1 MSGGAGFDSATLI
14 SAGYALTSE
23 EIAERANQGQ
33 QASEDV
39 AQYALRLGDDALIL
53 GQRLSWWISRA
64 PELEEDIA
72 LGNVALDLI
81 GHARVLLTYAG
92 TAWGKTED
100 DLAYFR
106 EEHEFR
112 CLHLV
117 QLENGDFGRTIARQ
131 LLYSAY
137 AFELYTRLQSSSDQ
151 TLAAIAAK
159 AVKELDYHLD
169 HATQWSLR
177 LGIGTDEANR
187 RLQEGLDYVWV
198 YLDELFEDEDLH
210 DRLGEA
216 GQGGVAV
223 RPSTLREPVLARISA
238 VLEQAGLRVPDVA
251 QAGTGGR
258 RGEHRE
264 MLGYI
269 LAEMQVLA
277 RKHPGATW

>member
-1 MSGGAGFDSATLI
+1 MSSGAGFDSATLV
-14 SAGYALTSE
+14 SAGYALTAE
-23 EIAERANQGQ
+23 ELQ
-33 QASEDV
+33 QKGVTASEDA

-92 TAWGKTED
+92 TAWGKSED
-100 DLAYFR
+100 ELAYFR
-106 EEHEFR
+106 EEEEFR
-112 CLHLV
+112 SLHLV
-117 QLENGDFGRTIARQ
+117 ELPNGDFGQTIARQ

-137 AFELYTRLQSSSDQ
+137 AHELYTRLAAESSDE

-159 AVKELDYHLD
+159 AAKELDYHLD
-169 HATQWSLR
+169 HAEQWCLR

-187 RLQEGLDYVWV
+187 RLQAGLDYCWP

-210 DRLGEA
+210 DRLE
-216 GQGGVAV
+216 GVAV
-223 RPSTLREPVLARISA
+223 RPSSLRDTVMATITDVIERSNLEVPAEKQA
-238 VLEQAGLRVPDVA
+238 V
-251 QAGTGGR
+251 TGGR

-264 MLGYI
+264 FLGYI

>member
-1 MSGGAGFDSATLI
+1 MSQGFDSATLI

-23 EIAERANQGQ
+23 EIQ
-33 QASEDV
+33 QLGVKASEDV

-106 EEHEFR
+106 EEEEFR
-112 CLHLV
+112 SLHLV
-117 QLENGDFGRTIARQ
+117 ELPNGDFGQTIARQ
-131 LLYSAY
+131 LIYSAY
-137 AFELYTRLQSSSDQ
+137 AYELYTRLAGLETGDE
-151 TLAAIAAK
+151 TLRAIAVK
-159 AVKELDYHLD
+159 AAKELDYHFD
-169 HATQWSLR
+169 HAEQWALR
-177 LGIGTDEANR
+177 LGIGTEEANR
-187 RLQEGLDYVWV
+187 RLQAGLDYCWP
-198 YLDELFEDEDLH
+198 YIDELFEDDELN
-210 DRLGEA
+210 DRLE
-216 GQGGVAV
+216 GVAV
-223 RPSTLREPVLARISA
+223 RPSTLREPVMAGITDIIER
-238 VLEQAGLRVPDVA
+238 AGLQVPNVK
-251 QAGTGGR
+251 QAVTGGR

-264 MLGYI
+264 HLGYL

>member
-1 MSGGAGFDSATLI
+1 MSQGFDSATLI

-23 EIAERANQGQ
+23 EIQ
-33 QASEDV
+33 QLGVKASEDV

-106 EEHEFR
+106 EEEEFR
-112 CLHLV
+112 SLHLV
-117 QLENGDFGRTIARQ
+117 ELPNGDFGQTIARQ
-131 LLYSAY
+131 LIYSAY
-137 AFELYTRLQSSSDQ
+137 AYELYTRLAGLETGDE
-151 TLAAIAAK
+151 TLRAIAVK
-159 AVKELDYHLD
+159 AAKELDYHFD
-169 HATQWSLR
+169 HAEQWSLR
-177 LGIGTDEANR
+177 LGIGTEEANR
-187 RLQEGLDYVWV
+187 RLQAGLDYCWP
-198 YLDELFEDEDLH
+198 YIDELFEDDELH
-210 DRLGEA
+210 DRLEGI
-216 GQGGVAV
+216 AV
-223 RPSTLREPVLARISA
+223 RPSTLREPVMASITDIIER
-238 VLEQAGLRVPDVA
+238 AGLQVPDVK
-251 QAGTGGR
+251 QAVTGGR

-264 MLGYI
+264 HLGYL